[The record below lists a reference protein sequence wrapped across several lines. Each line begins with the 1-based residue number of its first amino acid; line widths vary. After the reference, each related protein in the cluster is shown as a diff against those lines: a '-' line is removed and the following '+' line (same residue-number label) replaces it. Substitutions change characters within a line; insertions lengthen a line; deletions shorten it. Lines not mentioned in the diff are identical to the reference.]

1 MQQDQ
6 LKNLIRTKAEEIGF
20 LHVGFS
26 KADFLASEEPR
37 LVNWLKTEKHGKMS
51 YMENHF
57 DMRLDPRILVPG
69 AKTVI
74 SLAYNYFPQTTQRAD
89 SFLISKY
96 AYGKD
101 YHDVVRAKL
110 RQLVAELQEEIGE
123 IEGRVFVDSAP
134 ILEKAWAEKSGVGW
148 LGKNGNLIQPKAGSF
163 FFLAEII
170 CDLVLEPDGP
180 IRDYCGTCTKCIDAC
195 PTDAIEAPYIVNGS
209 KCISYATIELKDS
222 DLPELFRGNMKNWV
236 YGCDICQDVCPWNR
250 FSKPHDNLEF
260 EPKLEIL
267 NFSKQDWLELDE
279 LTFQSLFKGSAV
291 KRTKFSGLKR
301 NIVFVDS
308 TSENPDFTEK
318 N

>member
-1 MQQDQ
+1 MQKDQ
-6 LKNLIRTKAEEIGF
+6 IKQLIRTKAENIGF
-20 LHVGFS
+20 LSVGFS

-37 LVNWLKTEKHGKMS
+37 LVNWLKAEKQGKMS

-57 DMRLDPRILVPG
+57 DLRLDPRKLVPG

-74 SLAYNYFPQTTQRAD
+74 SLAYNYFPD
-89 SFLISKY
+89 SFQRKDTFQISKY

-101 YHDVVRAKL
+101 YHDVVKAKL
-110 RQLVAELQEEIGE
+110 RLLVSELQNEIGD

-134 ILEKAWAEKSGVGW
+134 ILEKTWAEKSGVGW

-170 CDLVLEPDGP
+170 CDLDLEPDGP
-180 IRDYCGTCTKCIDAC
+180 IKDYCGSCTRCIDAC

-209 KCISYATIELKDS
+209 KCISYATIELRDA
-222 DLPELFRGNMKNWV
+222 DLPELFRGNMNNWV

-250 FSKPHDNLEF
+250 FSKPHNEAGFRAKD
-260 EPKLEIL
+260 EIL
-267 NFSKQDWLELDE
+267 SFSKEDWLELDE
-279 LTFQSLFKGSAV
+279 LTFQSVFKGSAV

-301 NIVFVDS
+301 NIAFVDQWKVL
-308 TSENPDFTEK
+308 T
-318 N
+318 

>member
-1 MQQDQ
+1 MQKDQ
-6 LKNLIRTKAEEIGF
+6 IKQLIRTKAENIGF
-20 LHVGFS
+20 LSVGFS

-37 LVNWLKTEKHGKMS
+37 LINWLKAEKQGKMS

-57 DMRLDPRILVPG
+57 DLRLDPRKLVPG

-74 SLAYNYFPQTTQRAD
+74 SLAYNYFPDTVQRKD
-89 SFLISKY
+89 TFQISKY

-101 YHDVVRAKL
+101 YHDVVKAKL
-110 RQLVAELQEEIGE
+110 RLLVSELQHEIGD

-134 ILEKAWAEKSGVGW
+134 ILEKTWAEKSGVGW

-170 CDLVLEPDGP
+170 CDLGLEPDGP
-180 IRDYCGTCTKCIDAC
+180 IKDYCGSCTRCIDAC

-209 KCISYATIELKDS
+209 KCISYATIELRDA
-222 DLPELFRGNMKNWV
+222 DLPELFRGNMNNWV

-250 FSKPHDNLEF
+250 FSKPHNETGFQAKD
-260 EPKLEIL
+260 EIL
-267 NFSKQDWLELDE
+267 SFSKEDWLELDE
-279 LTFQSLFKGSAV
+279 LTFQSVFKGSAV

-301 NIVFVDS
+301 NIDFVNQWKIL
-308 TSENPDFTEK
+308 T
-318 N
+318 

>member
-6 LKNLIRTKAEEIGF
+6 LKNLIRTKAEEFGF

-37 LVNWLKTEKHGKMS
+37 LVSWLKAEKHGKMS

-57 DMRLDPRILVPG
+57 DLRLDPRLLVPG

-74 SLAYNYFPQTTQRAD
+74 SLAYNYFPKLTQRQD
-89 SFLISKY
+89 SFQISKY
-96 AYGKD
+96 AYGLD
-101 YHDVVRAKL
+101 YHDLVRAKL
-110 RQLVAELQEEIGE
+110 RQLVAELQEQVGE

-134 ILEKAWAEKSGVGW
+134 ILEKTWAERSGVGW

-170 CDLVLEPDGP
+170 CDLELEPDGP

-222 DLPELFRGNMKNWV
+222 NLPELFRGNMKNWV

-250 FSKPHDNLEF
+250 FSKPHTESGF
-260 EPKLEIL
+260 EPKQEIL

-279 LTFQSLFKGSAV
+279 LAFQTIFKGSAV

-301 NIVFVDS
+301 NIVFVNSAANNSDL
-308 TSENPDFTEK
+308 TGE
-318 N
+318 

>member
-1 MQQDQ
+1 MQKDQ
-6 LKNLIRTKAEEIGF
+6 IKQLIRTKAESIGF
-20 LHVGFS
+20 LSVGFS

-37 LVNWLKTEKHGKMS
+37 LVNWLKAEKQGKMS

-57 DMRLDPRILVPG
+57 DLRLDPRKLVPG

-74 SLAYNYFPQTTQRAD
+74 SLAYNYFPDSVQRKD
-89 SFLISKY
+89 TFQISKY

-101 YHDVVRAKL
+101 YHEVVKAKL
-110 RQLVAELQEEIGE
+110 RSLVSELQSEIGD

-134 ILEKAWAEKSGVGW
+134 ILEKTWAEKSGVGW

-170 CDLVLEPDGP
+170 CDLDLEPDGP
-180 IRDYCGTCTKCIDAC
+180 IKDYCGSCTRCIDAC

-209 KCISYATIELKDS
+209 KCISYATIELRDA
-222 DLPELFRGNMKNWV
+222 DLPELFRGNMNNWV

-250 FSKPHDNLEF
+250 FSKPHNETDFLA
-260 EPKLEIL
+260 KDEIL
-267 NFSKQDWLELDE
+267 SFSKSDWLDLDE
-279 LTFQSLFKGSAV
+279 LTFQAVFKGSAV

-301 NIVFVDS
+301 NIVFVDQWKDQ
-308 TSENPDFTEK
+308 P
-318 N
+318 

>member
-1 MQQDQ
+1 MQKDQ
-6 LKNLIRTKAEEIGF
+6 IKQLIRTKAENIGF
-20 LHVGFS
+20 LSVGFS

-37 LVNWLKTEKHGKMS
+37 LLNWLKEEKQGKMS

-57 DMRLDPRILVPG
+57 DLRLDPRKLVPG

-74 SLAYNYFPQTTQRAD
+74 SLAYNYFPDSIQRKD
-89 SFLISKY
+89 TFQISKY

-101 YHDVVRAKL
+101 YHDVVKAKL
-110 RQLVAELQEEIGE
+110 RMLVFELQQEIGD

-134 ILEKAWAEKSGVGW
+134 ILEKTWAEKSGVGW

-170 CDLVLEPDGP
+170 CDLELEPDGP
-180 IRDYCGTCTKCIDAC
+180 IKDYCGSCTRCIDAC

-209 KCISYATIELKDS
+209 KCISYATIELRDA
-222 DLPELFRGNMKNWV
+222 DLPELFRGNMNNWV

-250 FSKPHDNLEF
+250 FSKPHNEAGFQAKD
-260 EPKLEIL
+260 EIL
-267 NFSKQDWLELDE
+267 SFSKEDWLELDE
-279 LTFQSLFKGSAV
+279 LTFQSVFKGSAV

-301 NIVFVDS
+301 NIAFVDQWKVL
-308 TSENPDFTEK
+308 T
-318 N
+318 

>member
-1 MQQDQ
+1 MQKDQ
-6 LKNLIRTKAEEIGF
+6 IKQLIRTKAENIGF
-20 LHVGFS
+20 LSVGFS

-37 LVNWLKTEKHGKMS
+37 LVNWLKEEKQGKMS

-57 DMRLDPRILVPG
+57 DLRLDPRKLVPG

-74 SLAYNYFPQTTQRAD
+74 SLAYNYFPDSIQRKD
-89 SFLISKY
+89 TFQISKY

-101 YHDVVRAKL
+101 YHDVVKAKL
-110 RQLVAELQEEIGE
+110 RLLVSELQQEIGD

-134 ILEKAWAEKSGVGW
+134 ILEKTWAEKSGVGW

-170 CDLVLEPDGP
+170 CDLELEPDGP
-180 IRDYCGTCTKCIDAC
+180 IKDYCGSCTRCIDAC

-209 KCISYATIELKDS
+209 KCISYATIELRDA
-222 DLPELFRGNMKNWV
+222 DLPELFRGNMNNWV

-250 FSKPHDNLEF
+250 FSKPHNEAGFQAKD
-260 EPKLEIL
+260 EIL
-267 NFSKQDWLELDE
+267 SFSKEDWLELDE
-279 LTFQSLFKGSAV
+279 LTFQSVFKGSAV

-301 NIVFVDS
+301 NIAFVDQWKIL
-308 TSENPDFTEK
+308 T
-318 N
+318 

>member
-1 MQQDQ
+1 MQKDQ
-6 LKNLIRTKAEEIGF
+6 IKQLIRTKAESIGF
-20 LHVGFS
+20 LSVGFS

-37 LVNWLKTEKHGKMS
+37 LVNWLKAEKQGKMS

-57 DMRLDPRILVPG
+57 DLRLDPRKLVPG

-74 SLAYNYFPQTTQRAD
+74 SLAYNYFPDSIQRKD
-89 SFLISKY
+89 TFQISKY

-101 YHDVVRAKL
+101 YHEVVKAKL
-110 RQLVAELQEEIGE
+110 RSLVSELQNEIGD

-134 ILEKAWAEKSGVGW
+134 ILEKTWAEKSGVGW

-170 CDLVLEPDGP
+170 CDLDLEPDGP
-180 IRDYCGTCTKCIDAC
+180 IKDYCGSCTRCIDAC

-209 KCISYATIELKDS
+209 KCISYATIELRDA
-222 DLPELFRGNMKNWV
+222 DLPELFRGNMNNWV

-250 FSKPHDNLEF
+250 FSKPHNETDF
-260 EPKLEIL
+260 QAKDEIL
-267 NFSKQDWLELDE
+267 SFSKEDWLDLDE
-279 LTFQSLFKGSAV
+279 LTFQSVFKGSAV

-301 NIVFVDS
+301 NIVFVDEWKDLS
-308 TSENPDFTEK
+308 
-318 N
+318 

>member
-1 MQQDQ
+1 MQKDQ
-6 LKNLIRTKAEEIGF
+6 IKQLIRTKAENIGF
-20 LHVGFS
+20 LSVGFS

-37 LVNWLKTEKHGKMS
+37 LVNWLKAEKQGKMS

-57 DMRLDPRILVPG
+57 DLRLDPRKLVPG

-74 SLAYNYFPQTTQRAD
+74 SLAYNYFPD
-89 SFLISKY
+89 SFQRKDTFQISKY

-101 YHDVVRAKL
+101 YHDVVKAKL
-110 RQLVAELQEEIGE
+110 RLLVSELQNEIGD

-134 ILEKAWAEKSGVGW
+134 ILEKTWAEKSGVGW

-170 CDLVLEPDGP
+170 CDLDLEPDGP
-180 IRDYCGTCTKCIDAC
+180 IKDYCGSCTRCIDAC

-209 KCISYATIELKDS
+209 KCISYATIELRDA
-222 DLPELFRGNMKNWV
+222 DLPELFRGNMNNWV

-250 FSKPHDNLEF
+250 FSKPHNEAGFRAKD
-260 EPKLEIL
+260 EIL
-267 NFSKQDWLELDE
+267 SFSKEDWLELDE
-279 LTFQSLFKGSAV
+279 LTFQSVFKGSAV

-301 NIVFVDS
+301 NIAFADQWKVL
-308 TSENPDFTEK
+308 T
-318 N
+318 

>member
-1 MQQDQ
+1 MQKDQ
-6 LKNLIRTKAEEIGF
+6 IKQLIRTKAENIGF
-20 LHVGFS
+20 LSVGFS

-37 LVNWLKTEKHGKMS
+37 LINWLKAEKQGKMS

-57 DMRLDPRILVPG
+57 DLRLDPRKLVPG

-74 SLAYNYFPQTTQRAD
+74 SLAYNYFPDTVQRKD
-89 SFLISKY
+89 TFQISKY

-101 YHDVVRAKL
+101 YHDVVKAKL
-110 RQLVAELQEEIGE
+110 RLLVSELQHEIGD

-134 ILEKAWAEKSGVGW
+134 ILEKTWAEKSGVGW

-170 CDLVLEPDGP
+170 CDLDLEPDGP
-180 IRDYCGTCTKCIDAC
+180 IKDYCGSCTRCIDAC

-209 KCISYATIELKDS
+209 KCISYATIELRDA
-222 DLPELFRGNMKNWV
+222 DLPELFRGNMNNWV

-250 FSKPHDNLEF
+250 FSKPHNETGFQAKD
-260 EPKLEIL
+260 EIL
-267 NFSKQDWLELDE
+267 SFSKEDWLELDE
-279 LTFQSLFKGSAV
+279 LTFQSVFKGSAV

-301 NIVFVDS
+301 NIDFVNQWKIL
-308 TSENPDFTEK
+308 T
-318 N
+318 

>member
-1 MQQDQ
+1 MQKDQ
-6 LKNLIRTKAEEIGF
+6 IKQLIRTKAESIGF
-20 LHVGFS
+20 LSVGFS

-37 LVNWLKTEKHGKMS
+37 LVNWLKAEKQGKMS

-57 DMRLDPRILVPG
+57 DLRLDPRKLVPG

-74 SLAYNYFPQTTQRAD
+74 SLAYNYFPDSVQRKD
-89 SFLISKY
+89 TFQISKY

-101 YHDVVRAKL
+101 YHEVVKAKL
-110 RQLVAELQEEIGE
+110 RSLVSELQSEIGD

-134 ILEKAWAEKSGVGW
+134 ILEKTWAEKSGVGW

-170 CDLVLEPDGP
+170 CDLDLEPDGP
-180 IRDYCGTCTKCIDAC
+180 IKDYCGSCTRCIDAC

-209 KCISYATIELKDS
+209 KCISYATIELRDA
-222 DLPELFRGNMKNWV
+222 DLPELFRGNMNNWV

-250 FSKPHDNLEF
+250 FSKPHNETEF
-260 EPKLEIL
+260 LAKDEIL
-267 NFSKQDWLELDE
+267 SFSKADWLDLDE
-279 LTFQSLFKGSAV
+279 LTFQAVFKGSAV

-301 NIVFVDS
+301 NIVFVDQWKDLS
-308 TSENPDFTEK
+308 
-318 N
+318 

>member
-1 MQQDQ
+1 MQKDQ
-6 LKNLIRTKAEEIGF
+6 IKQLIRTKAETIGF
-20 LHVGFS
+20 LSVGFS

-37 LVNWLKTEKHGKMS
+37 LINWLKAEKQGKMS

-57 DMRLDPRILVPG
+57 DLRLDPRKLVPG

-74 SLAYNYFPQTTQRAD
+74 SLAYNYFPDTVQRKD
-89 SFLISKY
+89 TFQISKY

-101 YHDVVRAKL
+101 YHDVVKAKL
-110 RQLVAELQEEIGE
+110 RLLVSELQQEIGD

-134 ILEKAWAEKSGVGW
+134 ILEKTWAEKSGVGW

-170 CDLVLEPDGP
+170 CDLDLEPDGP
-180 IRDYCGTCTKCIDAC
+180 IKDYCGSCTRCIDAC

-209 KCISYATIELKDS
+209 KCISYATIELRDA
-222 DLPELFRGNMKNWV
+222 DLPELFRGNMNNWV

-250 FSKPHDNLEF
+250 FSKPHNETGFQAKD
-260 EPKLEIL
+260 EIL
-267 NFSKQDWLELDE
+267 SFSKEDWLELDE
-279 LTFQSLFKGSAV
+279 LTFQSVFKGSAV

-301 NIVFVDS
+301 NIAFVNQWKVL
-308 TSENPDFTEK
+308 T
-318 N
+318 